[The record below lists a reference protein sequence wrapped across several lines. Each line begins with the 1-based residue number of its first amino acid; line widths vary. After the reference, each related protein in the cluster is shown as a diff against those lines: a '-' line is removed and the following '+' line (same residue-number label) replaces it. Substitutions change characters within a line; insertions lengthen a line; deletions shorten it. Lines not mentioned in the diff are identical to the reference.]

1 MSTNKHTGQPIN
13 TVSAIWAQDKN
24 TLTEAQ
30 YNEFYKYVANAYDKP
45 KFTLHFKADAP
56 IDLKCLVY
64 VPTFHTEKF
73 GMGRMEPGVNLYSRK
88 ILIENKPKDL
98 LPEWLRFIKGVVDSE
113 DLPLS
118 ISREKSQDSTLLRR
132 IRDVLTRKI
141 IRFLDEQVLLT
152 HIHTYIHT
160 YSLVIHPTNPPHS
173 SLSLPSISQ
182 GSKSTGGIS

>member
-160 YSLVIHPTNPPHS
+160 YSLVIHP
-173 SLSLPSISQ
+173 
-182 GSKSTGGIS
+182 